1 MIDHDRL
8 LEQKNMQHAIFG
20 DIMTRLPEALRSL
33 TKARLA
39 ELASEHDIPRRSKMN
54 KEELAD
60 ALVQYITDPAK
71 LESFLYI
78 TEPREWE
85 LFQSLV
91 KAPVQ
96 NNTIPY
102 GNYAHLLDRGLV
114 FSYFTDHKFYLVM
127 PDEVKDAYASLNT
140 ETFANARERR
150 QLVYQYILAASHLYG
165 AILPEKLIDIFNE
178 QNSEQL
184 TEQELNRYLGEF
196 LAREQ
201 IFYYENGHI
210 VEMSVLEEGELETFL
225 HNREGKPFYIPPKNE
240 FLKYADDQYFEMT
253 PQLTAL
259 KKYVSEHLCK
269 DKEMVEYLIDDIQLA
284 CSMEAPLQEIIY
296 EFERRDIIFDTMQ
309 QAETVISLI
318 TDIHNHTRLWRNA
331 GHTPMELREI
341 SLHSGHRPNNAPFQV
356 LVNRQIASKK
366 IGRNE
371 PCPCGSGL
379 KYKKCCGK

>member
-1 MIDHDRL
+1 MIDYNSL
-8 LEQKNMQHAIFG
+8 YEQKNIQHAIIG

-39 ELASEHDIPRRSKMN
+39 ALASEYGAAGRSKMN
-54 KEELAD
+54 KEDLVD
-60 ALVQYITDPAK
+60 ALVQYITAPDL

-78 TEPREWE
+78 ASPKEWK
-85 LFQSLV
+85 LFESLV
-91 KAPVQ
+91 NGPIQ

-102 GNYAHLLDRGLV
+102 GDYCHFLDRGLV

-127 PDEVKDAYASLNT
+127 PDEVKAAYAALNT
-140 ETFANARERR
+140 ETFAKSRERR

-165 AILPEKLIDIFNE
+165 AIQPDKLIDIFNE
-178 QNSEQL
+178 QNSEHL
-184 TEQELNRYLGEF
+184 TRQELDRYLDEF

-201 IFYYENGHI
+201 VFYYENGHI
-210 VEMSVLEEGELETFL
+210 VEMSVEEKGDLETFL
-225 HNREGKPFYIPPKNE
+225 HNREGKPFYIPPKSE

-269 DKEMVEYLIDDIQLA
+269 DQQMVEYLIDDVQLA
-284 CSMEAPLQEIIY
+284 CSMEAPLQDIIY
-296 EFERRDIIFDTMQ
+296 EFERRDIIFDTMK
-309 QAETVISLI
+309 QAEKVVSLI

-331 GHTPMELREI
+331 GHTAMELREI
-341 SLHSGHRPNNAPFQV
+341 SVPSGQRPTKAPFQV
-356 LVNRQIASKK
+356 LVNGQIASKK